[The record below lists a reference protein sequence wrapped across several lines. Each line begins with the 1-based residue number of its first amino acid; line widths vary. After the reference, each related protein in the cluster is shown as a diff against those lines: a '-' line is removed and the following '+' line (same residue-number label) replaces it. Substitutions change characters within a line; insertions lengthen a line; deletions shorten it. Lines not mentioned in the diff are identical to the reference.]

1 MNFLRRFMAG
11 RYGSDQLNNAL
22 LLLAIVLMVIE
33 WVMKWNWMSMF
44 ILALFIL
51 CYFRMFSRNIQA
63 RYAENQKFLQ
73 KWGLSR
79 AACIMLCCAS
89 RIGKCIATSN
99 ARTVI
104 SACASRRAAAR
115 SRSPARTA
123 ERSLSGK
130 AEKPL
135 IAQIQD
141 GFLIFDA
148 KYRNVG
154 RYSA

>member
-73 KWGLSR
+73 KWEPVSR
-79 AACIMLCCAS
+79 RLHNAVL
-89 RIGKCIATSN
+89 RFQDRKTHRYFKCPN
-99 ARTVI
+99 CHKRLRV
-104 SACASRRAAAR
+104 RRAAAR

-154 RYSA
+154 RYSV

>member
-51 CYFRMFSRNIQA
+51 CYFRMFSCNIQA

-73 KWGLSR
+73 KWEPVSR
-79 AACIMLCCAS
+79 RLHNAVLRF
-89 RIGKCIATSN
+89 RIGKRIATSN
-99 ARTVI
+99 VRTVI

-123 ERSLSGK
+123 EHSLSGK

>member
-1 MNFLRRFMAG
+1 MRKSCRSSLITPRERKSNMNFLRRFMAG

-73 KWGLSR
+73 KWEP
-79 AACIMLCCAS
+79 
-89 RIGKCIATSN
+89 
-99 ARTVI
+99 V
-104 SACASRRAAAR
+104 SRRLHNAVLR
-115 SRSPARTA
+115 FQDRKTHRYFKCPNCHKRLRVPKGRGKITITCPHCRTQFV
-123 ERSLSGK
+123 RKS
-130 AEKPL
+130 
-135 IAQIQD
+135 
-141 GFLIFDA
+141 
-148 KYRNVG
+148 
-154 RYSA
+154 

>member
-73 KWGLSR
+73 KWGP
-79 AACIMLCCAS
+79 
-89 RIGKCIATSN
+89 
-99 ARTVI
+99 V
-104 SACASRRAAAR
+104 SRRLHNAVLR
-115 SRSPARTA
+115 FQ
-123 ERSLSGK
+123 ERKMNAGK

>member
-44 ILALFIL
+44 SLALFIL

-73 KWGLSR
+73 KWGP
-79 AACIMLCCAS
+79 
-89 RIGKCIATSN
+89 
-99 ARTVI
+99 V
-104 SACASRRAAAR
+104 SRRLHNAVLR
-115 SRSPARTA
+115 FQDRKMHRYFKCPNCHKRLRVPKGRGKITITCPHCRTQFV
-123 ERSLSGK
+123 RKS
-130 AEKPL
+130 
-135 IAQIQD
+135 
-141 GFLIFDA
+141 
-148 KYRNVG
+148 
-154 RYSA
+154 

>member
-73 KWGLSR
+73 KWGP
-79 AACIMLCCAS
+79 
-89 RIGKCIATSN
+89 
-99 ARTVI
+99 V
-104 SACASRRAAAR
+104 SRRLHNAVLR
-115 SRSPARTA
+115 FQDRKTHRYFKCPNCHKRLRVPKGRGKITITCPHC
-123 ERSLSGK
+123 RLSGK

-135 IAQIQD
+135 IAQIKD

-154 RYSA
+154 HYSA